1 MKLPESF
8 YQRTNVV
15 KIARE
20 LLGKTLFTK
29 VDGVVTGGVIVE
41 TEAYSWKERGC
52 HAYGARKTNRNA
64 IMFERGGHAY
74 VYLCYGMHHLFNI
87 VTNTSDTADAVLIRA
102 LEPHTGLDAMIRRR
116 GELKNKFH
124 LTSGPGKLS
133 EAMGIDR
140 SLNGKFLLDSEVWVE
155 EDSRAKI
162 SSRAIEA
169 SPRIGID
176 YAGEDAKLPWRF
188 NVKRIRGSVCGKSYE
203 VYLPFKVCLNE
214 NSSCICCIHRI
225 SIPGSGS
232 VTRSASTGQLKL

>member
-29 VDGVVTGGVIVE
+29 VNGVVTGGVIVE

-52 HAYGARKTNRNA
+52 HAYGARKTSRNA
-64 IMFERGGHAY
+64 IMFEKGGHAY

-87 VTNTSDTADAVLIRA
+87 VTNTTNTADAVLIRA
-102 LEPHTGLDAMIRRR
+102 LEPHTGLEEMMHRR
-116 GELKNKFH
+116 GPLKNEFH

-140 SLNGKFLLDSEVWVE
+140 SLNGKFLLDSEVWVDDHE
-155 EDSRAKI
+155 TI
-162 SSRAIEA
+162 SSRSIQA

-188 NVKRIRGSVCGKSYE
+188 TIKENPWISVRK
-203 VYLPFKVCLNE
+203 K
-214 NSSCICCIHRI
+214 
-225 SIPGSGS
+225 
-232 VTRSASTGQLKL
+232 